1 MTVALSPI
9 AGAGWQ
15 FFDNSGLILSGGL
28 LYIYSAGTTTPVTAY
43 QDSAGTVAH
52 TNPIVM
58 DSAGRIPSEVW
69 LTTGAAYKFVLK
81 TSTSVTLWTMD
92 NLNGIN
98 DPSSVPWSIITGEPT
113 TLAGY
118 GITDGITA
126 ATAASTYAP
135 LASPTFTGTAS
146 AKDEDNNTYNI
157 GWRDCPQTSKAISYE
172 LKLSDRG
179 KQVLMNGTS
188 LTLTVPA
195 NAGGATPVAFPIG
208 TTIMVVNTNSTSLSI
223 AITTD
228 TMTLANSTNTS
239 GRSLAQNGVAT
250 LTKIGATNWLI
261 AGTGLT

>member
-1 MTVALSPI
+1 MTVALSPV

-28 LYIYSAGTTTPVTAY
+28 LYVYSAGTTTPVTTY

-92 NLNGIN
+92 NLRGLN
-98 DPSSVPWSIITGEPT
+98 DVSSIAWSAITGEPT

-118 GITDGITA
+118 GITDGLT
-126 ATAASTYAP
+126 TTVAASTYAP

-146 AKDEDNNTYNI
+146 AKDELANTYNL
-157 GWRDCPQTSKAISYE
+157 GWRDCPQTSKSANYE
-172 LKLSDRG
+172 LVLADRG
-179 KQVLMNGTS
+179 KQVLMSGTS

-195 NAGGATPVAFPIG
+195 NGSVAFPVG
-208 TTIMVVNTNSTSLSI
+208 TTIMVVNTDATSLTV

-228 TMTLANSTNTS
+228 TMTLANSTTTGS
-239 GRSLAQNGVAT
+239 RTLARNGMAT

-261 AGTGLT
+261 SGAGLT

>member
-43 QDSAGTVAH
+43 QDSAGTIAH

-135 LASPTFTGTAS
+135 LASPSLTGTAS
-146 AKDEDNNTYNI
+146 ATDEAANSYNI
-157 GWRDCPQTSKAISYE
+157 GWRDCPQNAKTANYQLLI
-172 LKLSDRG
+172 SDRG

-188 LTLTVPA
+188 LTLTIPA
-195 NAGGATPVAFPIG
+195 NGTVAFPLG
-208 TTIMVVNTNSTSLSI
+208 TTIMVVNSNATSLTV

-228 TMTLANSTNTS
+228 TMTLANSTTTGS
-239 GRSLAQNGVAT
+239 RTLAQNGLAT
-250 LTKIGATNWLI
+250 LTKVGASNWLI
-261 AGTGLT
+261 AGTGVT

>member
-1 MTVALSPI
+1 
-9 AGAGWQ
+9 
-15 FFDNSGLILSGGL
+15 
-28 LYIYSAGTTTPVTAY
+28 
-43 QDSAGTVAH
+43 
-52 TNPIVM
+52 M

-135 LASPTFTGTAS
+135 LASPSLTGTAS
-146 AKDEDNNTYNI
+146 ATDEAANSYNI
-157 GWRDCPQTSKAISYE
+157 GWRDCPQNSKTANYQLLI
-172 LKLSDRG
+172 SDRG

-188 LTLTVPA
+188 LTLTIPA
-195 NAGGATPVAFPIG
+195 NGTVAFPLG
-208 TTIMVVNTNSTSLSI
+208 TTIMVVNSNATSLTV

-228 TMTLANSTNTS
+228 TMTLANSTTTGS
-239 GRSLAQNGVAT
+239 RTLAQNGLAT
-250 LTKIGATNWLI
+250 LTKVGASNWLI
-261 AGTGLT
+261 AGTGVT

>member
-43 QDSAGTVAH
+43 QNSAGTIAH

-135 LASPTFTGTAS
+135 LASPSLTGTAS
-146 AKDEDNNTYNI
+146 ATDEAANSYNI
-157 GWRDCPQTSKAISYE
+157 GWRDCPQNAKTANYQLLI
-172 LKLSDRG
+172 SDRG

-188 LTLTVPA
+188 LTLTIPA
-195 NAGGATPVAFPIG
+195 NGTVAFPLG
-208 TTIMVVNTNSTSLSI
+208 TTIMVVNSNATSLTV

-228 TMTLANSTNTS
+228 TMTLANSTTTGS
-239 GRSLAQNGVAT
+239 RTVAQNGLAT
-250 LTKIGATNWLI
+250 LTKVGASNWLI
-261 AGTGLT
+261 AGTGVT

>member
-135 LASPTFTGTAS
+135 LASPSLTGTAS
-146 AKDEDNNTYNI
+146 ATDEAANSYNI
-157 GWRDCPQTSKAISYE
+157 GWRDCPQNAKTANYQLLI
-172 LKLSDRG
+172 SDRG

-188 LTLTVPA
+188 LTLTIPA
-195 NAGGATPVAFPIG
+195 NGTVAFPLG
-208 TTIMVVNTNSTSLSI
+208 TTIMVVNSNATSLTV

-228 TMTLANSTNTS
+228 TMTLANSTTTGS
-239 GRSLAQNGVAT
+239 RTLAQNGLAT
-250 LTKIGATNWLI
+250 LTKVGASNWLI
-261 AGTGLT
+261 AGTGVT

>member
-28 LYIYSAGTTTPVTAY
+28 LYVYSAGTTTPVTTY

-92 NLNGIN
+92 NLRGLN
-98 DPSSVPWSIITGEPT
+98 DVSSVAWAAITGKPT
-113 TLAGY
+113 TVAGY
-118 GITDGITA
+118 AISDALTTTA
-126 ATAASTYAP
+126 AATTYAP
-135 LASPTFTGTAS
+135 IASPTFTGTAS

-157 GWRDCPQTSKAISYE
+157 GWRDCPQTSKGISYE

-179 KQVLMNGTS
+179 KQVLMSGTS

-195 NAGGATPVAFPIG
+195 NGSVAFPVG
-208 TTIMVVNTNSTSLSI
+208 TTIMVVNTDATSLTI

-228 TMTLANSTNTS
+228 TMTLANSTTTGS
-239 GRSLAQNGVAT
+239 RTLARNGMAT

-261 AGTGLT
+261 AGSGLT

>member
-1 MTVALSPI
+1 MAVALSPV

-15 FFDNSGLILSGGL
+15 FFDNSGAVLTGGL
-28 LYIYSAGTTTPVTAY
+28 LYTYTAGTTTPVTTY
-43 QDSAGTVAH
+43 QDSAGSTPNA
-52 TNPIVM
+52 NPVVL
-58 DSAGRIPSEVW
+58 DASGRVSAEVW
-69 LTTGAAYKFVLK
+69 LTTGAAYKLVLK
-81 TSTSVTLWTMD
+81 TSTGTTLWTMD
-92 NLNGIN
+92 NLRAIN
-98 DPSSVPWSIITGEPT
+98 DPASVAWAVITGKPT
-113 TLAGY
+113 TIAGY
-118 GITDGITA
+118 GISDGLTTTVA
-126 ATAASTYAP
+126 AATYAP
-135 LASPTFTGTAS
+135 IASPSLTGTAS
-146 AKDEDNNTYNI
+146 ATDEAANSYNI
-157 GWRDCPQTSKAISYE
+157 GWRDCPQVSKTANYQLVI
-172 LKLSDRG
+172 SDRG